1 MPPPSFS
8 DLAVASVR
16 SLQPYVPGKPVEE
29 LERQYGVTNAIK
41 LASNENPLG
50 ASPKALAAI
59 RDHLTQLERYPDDS
73 AYTLKNLLA
82 QKHKVKP
89 EQITLGNGSSN
100 LLELAARVFVAPNQE
115 VVFSQYSFLLYP
127 IIVQAIGAAAVIVA
141 AKSFGHD
148 LDAMRAAITADT
160 KLMFIANPNNPTGT
174 WLTHAALEHFFDRL
188 PPQVVVVMDE
198 AYFEFGTAL
207 GLDDYHDAMQ
217 WLEKYPNVIV
227 TRTFSKAFGLAGL
240 RVGYA
245 VSHLEVASLLSRVRA
260 AFNVNS
266 LALIAAQ
273 AALADHEHLS
283 NTQDMNKKGLAQL
296 TEGLTQRGFMV
307 IPSAANF
314 VCVDVK
320 AHAAQVYEGLLREGV
335 IVRPVAGLAQHL
347 RITVG
352 RPEEN
357 TRVIAALCKV
367 TGRD

>member
-1 MPPPSFS
+1 MSRPSFT
-8 DLAVASVR
+8 DLAVAGVR

-29 LERQYGVTNAIK
+29 LERQYGVKNAIK

-50 ASPKALAAI
+50 ASPKALAAL
-59 RDHLTQLERYPDDS
+59 REHLTQLERYPDDG

-82 QKHKVKP
+82 QKHQVQP
-89 EQITLGNGSSN
+89 TQITLGNGSSN
-100 LLELAARVFVAPNQE
+100 LLELAARVFVAPGQE
-115 VVFSQYSFLLYP
+115 VVFAQYAFALYP
-127 IIVQAIGAAAVIVA
+127 IIAQAVGATPVVVA
-141 AKSFGHD
+141 AKDYGHD
-148 LDAMRAAITADT
+148 LDAMLAAINANT
-160 KLMFIANPNNPTGT
+160 KLMFVTNPNNPTGT
-174 WLTHAALEHFFDRL
+174 WLTRAALEQFLDCVPAH
-188 PPQVVVVMDE
+188 VMIVMDE

-207 GLDDYHDAMQ
+207 GLDDYADAML

-227 TRTFSKAFGLAGL
+227 TRTFSKAYGLAGL

-245 VSHLEVASLLSRVRA
+245 VSHPEVADLLSRVRA
-260 AFNVNS
+260 PFNVNS

-273 AALADHEHLS
+273 AALGDQVHLS
-283 NTQDMNKKGLAQL
+283 NTQEVNKQGLAQL
-296 TEGLTQRGFMV
+296 TQGLTQRGFAV

-320 AHAAQVYEGLLREGV
+320 AHAAQVYEGLLRAGV

-357 TRVIAALCKV
+357 ARVIAALCKV

>member
-1 MPPPSFS
+1 MFPPVFS
-8 DLAVASVR
+8 DLAVAGVR
-16 SLQPYVPGKPVEE
+16 SLKPYVPGKPVEE

-59 RDHLTQLERYPDDS
+59 RDHLTQLERYPDDG
-73 AYTLKNLLA
+73 AYALKNLLA
-82 QKHKVKP
+82 KKHAVKP

-100 LLELAARVFVAPNQE
+100 LLELSARVFVAPGQE

-127 IIVQAIGAAAVIVA
+127 IIVQAIGATSVVVA
-141 AKSFGHD
+141 AKNFGHD
-148 LDAMRAAITADT
+148 LDAMSAAINANT
-160 KLMFIANPNNPTGT
+160 KLVFIANPNNPTGT
-174 WLTHAALEHFFDRL
+174 WLTRAALERFFDRV
-188 PPQVVVVMDE
+188 PPHVIIVMDE

-207 GLDDYHDAMQ
+207 GLDDYADAML
-217 WLEKYPNVIV
+217 WLEKYSNIIV

-245 VSHLEVASLLSRVRA
+245 VSHPDVADLLSRVRA
-260 AFNVNS
+260 PFNVNS
-266 LALIAAQ
+266 LALVAAQ
-273 AALADHEHLS
+273 AALGDHAHLA
-283 NTQDMNKKGLAQL
+283 NTQDLNKKGLAQL
-296 TEGLTQRGFMV
+296 TQELTQRGFAV

-314 VCVDVK
+314 VCVDLLSN
-320 AHAAQVYEGLLREGV
+320 AAQVYEGLLREGV

-357 TRVIAALCKV
+357 KRVIAALCKV